1 MSPITTNIKKVEKP
15 EKPINNISR
24 LNSLEIEGQ

>member
-1 MSPITTNIKKVEKP
+1 MSPITTNMKKAENEEKT
-15 EKPINNISR
+15 INNISR